1 MADSPLILET
11 PRLTLRPFC
20 LSDADAFFA
29 IFGDPEVFRQTARS
43 KTLADVEAAR
53 AWLAREAPLAV
64 ARGFGHWAV
73 LERSDGSLIGSCGL
87 GAVPDSRDLE
97 LGFTI
102 APARW
107 GRGYATE
114 IAAACARH
122 GLSRLRAPRVV
133 SLTSPTNLAAQRV
146 LEKIGMR
153 YLRDEWEDGALW
165 LVYALESSS
174 ER

>member
-1 MADSPLILET
+1 MTDSALILET
-11 PRLTLRPFC
+11 PRLTLRPFR
-20 LSDADAFFA
+20 LSDADAFFS
-29 IFGDPEVFRQTARS
+29 IFGDPEVFRHTARS

-53 AWLAREAPLAV
+53 AWLAREAPLAL
-64 ARGFGHWAV
+64 ARGFGHWAL
-73 LERSDGSLIGSCGL
+73 LERSDGQLIGSCGL

-102 APARW
+102 APSRW
-107 GRGYATE
+107 GRGYASE
-114 IAAACARH
+114 IALACARH
-122 GLSRLRAPRVV
+122 GLERLRAPRIV

-165 LVYALESSS
+165 LVYALEASSD
-174 ER
+174 R